1 MVVALVVL
9 GIVTAL
15 SLVATVI
22 AIHSAYKANQ
32 SNSEIA
38 KQFVSV
44 VMDNGDKIE
53 LYQNGKHKATSIQFP
68 NSDGG
73 F

>member
-1 MVVALVVL
+1 MVVAVVVL
-9 GIVTAL
+9 SIVTAL
-15 SLVATVI
+15 SLVVAVI
-22 AIHSAYKANQ
+22 AIISAYKANQ

-38 KQFVSV
+38 KQFVSI

-53 LYQNGKHKATSIQFP
+53 LYQNGKHRATSIQFP
-68 NSDGG
+68 NSEG

>member
-1 MVVALVVL
+1 MVVAVVVL
-9 GIVTAL
+9 SIVTAL
-15 SLVATVI
+15 SIVTTVI
-22 AIHSAYKANQ
+22 AIISAYKANQ

-38 KQFVSV
+38 KQFVSI

-53 LYQNGKHKATSIQFP
+53 LYQNGTHKATSIQFP
-68 NSDGG
+68 NSEG